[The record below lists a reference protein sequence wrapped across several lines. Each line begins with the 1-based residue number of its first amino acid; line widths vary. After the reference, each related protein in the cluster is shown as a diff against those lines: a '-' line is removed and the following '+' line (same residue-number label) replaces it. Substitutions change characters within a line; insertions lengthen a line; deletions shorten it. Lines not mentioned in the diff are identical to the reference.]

1 MSGERP
7 VRRSR
12 WRRVVHVTPLM
23 FGPDGVVGGGERYAY
38 ELARAM
44 SQQTPTRLV
53 SFGAPLSRRDDQLRV
68 AVYRPF
74 GYVGRK
80 RLGPVAPGLI
90 AEIAAADVVH
100 VHQVETFLA
109 DQCVLLARLF
119 GKRVFLTDHAGGDR
133 HFNRRLGTVDH
144 ATGLLLVSDFN
155 ARGYAK
161 WRDKVTVIH
170 GGVDPARFRQLPGVH
185 RVRRALYAGRI
196 IPYKGIHHL
205 IEGTRPE
212 TGIVVAGATYHDEYR
227 QHLDEVSTGRNVS
240 FVGALMGD
248 DLVRAYNTASV
259 SVLPSVET
267 DLYGK
272 HYPKSEILGLVLL
285 EAMACGTPVVASRIG
300 GMMELVVDGE
310 TGLGVPAGDTEA
322 VGAAVERILDDED
335 LAREMGRAG
344 HARVLDKFTW
354 AAVARRCIEAYRRE
368 DD

>member
-1 MSGERP
+1 MAADRTRT
-7 VRRSR
+7 RRR
-12 WRRVVHVTPLM
+12 GPRVAHVTPLT
-23 FGPDGVVGGGERYAY
+23 FGTDGVVGGGERYAY

-44 SQQTPTRLV
+44 ANVTPTRLV
-53 SFGAPLSRRDDQLRV
+53 SFGTPGTRREDSLRI
-68 AVYRPF
+68 ATYRPL

-100 VHQVETFLA
+100 VHQLETFLA

-133 HFNRRLGTVDH
+133 HFNRRLGTVAR
-144 ATGLLLVSDFN
+144 ATGLLLVSEFN
-155 ARGYAK
+155 ARGYAT

-170 GGVDPARFRQLPGVH
+170 GGADPARFRPLPGVN

-196 IPYKGIHHL
+196 IPYKGVHHL

-227 QHLDEVSTGRNVS
+227 AHLDRVALGRNVS
-240 FVGALMGD
+240 FAGPLMGD

-259 SVLPSVET
+259 SVAPSVEI

-272 HYPKSEILGLVLL
+272 SYPKSEILGLVLL

-300 GMMELVVDGE
+300 GMMELVADGE
-310 TGLGVPAGDTEA
+310 TGIGVPPGDSEA
-322 VGAAVERILDDED
+322 VGEAVERVLDDDD
-335 LAREMGRAG
+335 LARRMGRAG
-344 HARVLDKFTW
+344 HARVLDRFTW
-354 AAVARRCIEAYRRE
+354 AAVARRCLDAYAR
-368 DD
+368 DGD